1 MAEIYGT
8 TGIPGDSVEVT
19 SGGTVAISAAFTT
32 TLGLV
37 GGMDTANGNAT
48 PGEVTTIESSADAS
62 TAFGEDSEL
71 KQNVDAALANS
82 AGTIYAV
89 PVSETTGETETFTGS
104 QSGTL
109 ANPSGPIFDPNVQ
122 PEHEITAQ
130 DTVEAT
136 SVTVNTVYASPP
148 SQPTDANTMN
158 VNPVTREW
166 AADESSDYD
175 ITYDYGDYSSAVTEV
190 VKKVPRIVSVL
201 TENTT
206 VANDLLTE
214 LNSYDTGFDFM
225 HGVVGAM
232 PEVGASGY
240 SDALDDRRISV
251 VAPSRGFLDAAE
263 TDMIRTMGAVGGKQA
278 GKALGDSTT
287 YESLNGL
294 ASLNT
299 VYTNSELA
307 TLIDSQ
313 VYPLQQKGGIT
324 VIKDMTTSTDSKF
337 ERIYASEIVD
347 EATEISHQISQEFI
361 GEANTED
368 NRLSLRESHASSYAE
383 LSESDLLE
391 AYSVSVSKGAN
402 DFEVDLNIGLDV
414 IGIMDVIDV
423 TVTVGDVVTN
433 QGAA

>member
-8 TGIPGDSVEVT
+8 TGIPGDSVEVR

-37 GGMDTANGNAT
+37 GGMDTANGSAT
-48 PGEVTTIESSADAS
+48 PGEVTTIESSSDAQ

-71 KQNVDAALANS
+71 KQQVDAALANS

-89 PVSETTGETETFTGS
+89 PVAETTDTTETFTAS
-104 QSGTL
+104 SSGTL
-109 ANPSGPIFDPNVQ
+109 QDPDGPVFDPNVQ
-122 PEHEITAQ
+122 DEHDITAQ
-130 DTVEAT
+130 DTVEST
-136 SVTVNTVYASPP
+136 SVDVNIVYGDP
-148 SQPTDANTMN
+148 STPTESNTIN
-158 VNPVTREW
+158 LNPVTKDW
-166 AADESSDYD
+166 TADESSDYD

-190 VKKVPRIVSVL
+190 VKKVPRIVGVL
-201 TENTT
+201 TENTS

-225 HGVVGAM
+225 HGFVGAM

-240 SDALDDRRISV
+240 SDAFDDRRLSV
-251 VAPSRGFLDAAE
+251 VAPSRGWLDDAQ
-263 TDMIRTMGAVGGKQA
+263 TDMTRTVGAVAGKQA

-313 VYPLQQKGGIT
+313 VYPLQQKGGIK
-324 VIKDMTTSTDSKF
+324 VIKDMTTSTDTRF
-337 ERIYASEIVD
+337 ERVYVSEIVD
-347 EATEISHQISQEFI
+347 EATEISHQISQNFI
-361 GEANTED
+361 GEQNTED
-368 NRLSLRESHASSYAE
+368 NRVALRESHGSSYAE
-383 LSESDLLE
+383 MSEANLLE

-402 DFEVDLNIGLDV
+402 DFEVDLTIGLDV
-414 IGIMDVIDV
+414 IGVMDRIDV
-423 TVTVGDVVTN
+423 TVTVGDVITN
-433 QGAA
+433 GGAA

>member
-8 TGIPGDSVEVT
+8 TGIPGDSVEVRA
-19 SGGTVAISAAFTT
+19 GGTVAVSAAFTT

-37 GGMDTANGNAT
+37 GGMDTANGSAT
-48 PGEVTTIESSADAS
+48 PGEVTTIESSSDAA

-89 PVSETTGETETFTGS
+89 PVTETTGETESFTGT

-109 ANPSGPIFDPNVQ
+109 DTPDGPIFDPNVQ

-130 DTVEAT
+130 DTSEGA
-136 SVTVNTVYASPP
+136 SVTVNEVYASPP
-148 SQPTDANTMN
+148 SQPSEANTIN
-158 VNPVTREW
+158 INPVTREW

-175 ITYDYGDYSSAVTEV
+175 ITYDYGDYTAAVSEV
-190 VKKVPRIVSVL
+190 VTKIPRIVSVL
-201 TENTT
+201 TENTS

-232 PEVGASGY
+232 PEVSASSY
-240 SDALDDRRISV
+240 SDAFDDRRLSV
-251 VAPSRGFLDAAE
+251 VAPSRAYTDTAE
-263 TDMIRTMGAVGGKQA
+263 TNMVRTMGAVGGKQA

-287 YESLNGL
+287 YEGL
-294 ASLNT
+294 SGFASLNT

-313 VYPLQQKGGIT
+313 VYTLQQKGGIR
-324 VIKDMTTSTDSKF
+324 VVKDMTTSTTTQF
-337 ERIYASEIVD
+337 ERVYVSEIVD
-347 EATEISHQISQEFI
+347 EATEISHQISQDFI
-361 GEANTED
+361 GEVNTQK
-368 NRLSLRESHASSYAE
+368 NRVLLRESHKTSYEE
-383 LSESDLLE
+383 LQEEDLLE
-391 AYSVSVSKGAN
+391 AYTVSVSPGAN
-402 DFEVDLNIGLDV
+402 DFEVDLSIGLDV
-414 IGIMDVIDV
+414 IGVMDTIDV
-423 TVTVGDVVTN
+423 AVTVGDVITN
-433 QGAA
+433 EGAA